1 MKKIKFLFDLG
12 NVFFNW
18 DPRHFYKKIFKD
30 VNEMEYFLNNIC
42 NDIWNNEQ
50 DAGRLIDEAEI
61 NLISKFPNYKKE
73 IKLYYPNHR
82 KMIKNFY
89 NSSVEVLDFLLKK
102 NYECYVLSNW
112 SAETFVGM
120 KEEYPFLKKFN
131 GLIISGEE
139 KLCKPDKKI
148 YELAIKRFNLN
159 PKKTIFIDDKHENI
173 IAAKYL
179 NFQTIHLK
187 DPYKIKEMINEKL

>member
-50 DAGRLIDEAEI
+50 DAGRLINEAEI

>member
-1 MKKIKFLFDLG
+1 
-12 NVFFNW
+12 
-18 DPRHFYKKIFKD
+18 
-30 VNEMEYFLNNIC
+30 
-42 NDIWNNEQ
+42 
-50 DAGRLIDEAEI
+50 
-61 NLISKFPNYKKE
+61 
-73 IKLYYPNHR
+73 
-82 KMIKNFY
+82 
-89 NSSVEVLDFLLKK
+89 
-102 NYECYVLSNW
+102 
-112 SAETFVGM
+112 M

-179 NFQTIHLK
+179 DFQTIHLK
-187 DPYKIKEMINEKL
+187 DPYIIKEMINEKL

>member
-50 DAGRLIDEAEI
+50 DAGRLIAEAEI

>member
-18 DPRHFYKKIFKD
+18 NPRHFYKKIFKD
-30 VNEMEYFLNNIC
+30 VNKMEYFINNIC
-42 NDIWNNEQ
+42 NDVWNNEQ
-50 DAGRLIDEAEI
+50 DAGRLITEAEI

-82 KMIKNFY
+82 KMIKNLY

-179 NFQTIHLK
+179 DFQTIHLK